1 MSLTRLNFDSS
12 HSLLPEETLVTSIF
26 VRQLPEGVTQEKLEE
41 AFARFGSI
49 KNVSLRQQPKG
60 KGDFAFVEFEEAA
73 AMQAAI
79 EAKVIID
86 GRTVGSDP
94 RKSLL
99 CPAHQQSH

>member
-1 MSLTRLNFDSS
+1 M
-12 HSLLPEETLVTSIF
+12 TSIF

-79 EAKVIID
+79 EAKVIIE
-86 GRTVGSDP
+86 GRTASVP
-94 RKSLL
+94 TLHNIRIAVSL
-99 CPAHQQSH
+99 